1 MGSSREL
8 WYIFLDLH
16 FYEIFTQIVHFWVD
30 KYVWTWVYTYKW
42 CGTSGIASVPSRV
55 YFSGTLLILESVL
68 REHLKPLHQLTTLL
82 HYIAPN
88 VLYSIT
94 RWFGLHHQPYSS
106 APSPPGTPPF
116 VTSIF
121 ILDFTLSSKIFYFK
135 QIFQRYRSVCSGKFT
150 SCDTRV
156 TPLCHVVHI

>member
-68 REHLKPLHQLTTLL
+68 REHLKPLHQLTALL
-82 HYIAPN
+82 HYSTKCTVLDNSMVWFTPSTILISTIA
-88 VLYSIT
+88 T
-94 RWFGLHHQPYSS
+94 RNTTIRYVNIYTRLH
-106 APSPPGTPPF
+106 T
-116 VTSIF
+116 IIKN
-121 ILDFTLSSKIFYFK
+121 ILF
-135 QIFQRYRSVCSGKFT
+135 
-150 SCDTRV
+150 
-156 TPLCHVVHI
+156 